1 MFWLWDY
8 VSIRCYEVING
19 IIINLD
25 IFLLKKL
32 GWNII
37 DWLLWFF
44 SWWICIAVY
53 LLKGNF

>member
-44 SWWICIAVY
+44 SWCICIAVY